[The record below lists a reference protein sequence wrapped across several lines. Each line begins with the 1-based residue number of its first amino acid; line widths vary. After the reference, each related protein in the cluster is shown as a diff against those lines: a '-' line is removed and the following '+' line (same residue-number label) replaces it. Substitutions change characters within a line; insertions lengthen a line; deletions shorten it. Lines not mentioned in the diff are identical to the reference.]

1 MGENL
6 IKGYLEQTEQYFSES
21 KDAFLQ
27 VKEMHPR
34 HAANAAVRYV
44 KDAAIWADEAGVQ
57 NVTQPG
63 RWMIQQPLFVAL
75 VMRANLWA

>member
-1 MGENL
+1 MSAKM

-21 KDAFLQ
+21 KDEFLQ

-44 KDAAIWADEAGVQ
+44 KDAAIWADEAGAQDVKS
-57 NVTQPG
+57 PG
-63 RWMIQQPLFVAL
+63 HWMIQRPLFVAL
-75 VMRANLWA
+75 VLRANLWH